1 MSKPMAKLRTG
12 LLAKTL
18 GMTRIFREDGTHV
31 PVTVLRVDQLQVVAA
46 KTQDKDGYTAVQL
59 GWGKAKVKNVSQPNR
74 GHFAKAKV
82 EPKSKVMEFRV
93 DADALLEPGAT
104 LSAAHFAVGQ
114 KVDVCGTSKGKG
126 FAGGMKRWN
135 YSGLEASHGVSIS
148 HRSLGSTGNRQ
159 DPGRTF
165 KNKKMAGHLGVER
178 ITTLN
183 VEVAAV
189 DADKGLLMIKGAV
202 PGAKGGYVRIRDAVK
217 MPPKDA
223 AFPAVLLEAAPAAG

>member
-1 MSKPMAKLRTG
+1 MSKLRTG
-12 LLAKTL
+12 LLAKKL

-31 PVTVLRVDQLQVVAA
+31 PVTVLLVDQLQVVAT
-46 KTQDKDGYTAVQL
+46 KTQDKDGYSAVQL
-59 GWGKAKVKNVSQPNR
+59 GLGKVKVKNVTQPNR

-82 EPKSKVMEFRV
+82 EPKAKLTEFRV
-93 DADALLEPGAT
+93 DPDALLEPGAT

-114 KVDVCGTSKGKG
+114 KIDVCGISKGKG

-183 VEVAAV
+183 LEIAAV
-189 DADKGLLMIKGAV
+189 DPDKGLIMIKGAV
-202 PGAKGGYVRIRDAVK
+202 PGAKGGYVRVRDAVK

-223 AFPAVLLEAAPAAG
+223 AFPAVLLEPAVAG